1 MQGSIDKNSAE
12 TLHGLGQEKSRRWTA
27 GRETIVKRKK
37 HSAPEIVAKLR
48 QADKMVAEGSLQ
60 SDIARRLGVSVM
72 TYYRWRHDQAT
83 QEEPSFAESR
93 EHKSGDH
100 AAAKREQAVRMG
112 ELQLENSRLRRLVA
126 DILLEKMKLEEN
138 GVSRKRLA

>member
-1 MQGSIDKNSAE
+1 
-12 TLHGLGQEKSRRWTA
+12 
-27 GRETIVKRKK
+27 
-37 HSAPEIVAKLR
+37 
-48 QADKMVAEGSLQ
+48 MVAEGSLQ

-93 EHKSGDH
+93 EHKSRDH
-100 AAAKREQAVRMG
+100 AAKREQAVRMG

-138 GVSRKRLA
+138 GVSRKRLARMYRPSERPGSER